1 MDDRLYRSTDDRM
14 LAGVAGGLAEIWD
27 ADPSLIRI
35 VWALLAFFTGG
46 IALVVYIV
54 MAIVIPERP
63 EPWPASPASTGA
75 ADAAAV
81 TATTRA
87 EARAARAAAR
97 AARRAERRHRGP
109 SGVGIIVG
117 GFLVVIG
124 AIALVRQWLPEFEV
138 DWLWPVVLIALGVLV
153 LVAAVERGH
162 DADGRSQPTGTSGG
176 PGPSDASGGSVR

>member
-14 LAGVAGGLAEIWD
+14 LAGVAGGLAEMWD

-46 IALVVYIV
+46 IALVVYIM
-54 MAIVIPERP
+54 MAIVVPERP
-63 EPWPASPASTGA
+63 ETWSTAGPATTGA
-75 ADAAAV
+75 TDAAAV
-81 TATTRA
+81 TASTRA

-109 SGVGIIVG
+109 SGVGIVVG

-138 DWLWPVVLIALGVLV
+138 DWLWPVALIALGVLV

-162 DADGRSQPTGTSGG
+162 QADGRSQPTGTPGG
-176 PGPSDASGGSVR
+176 PGASNAGGGPA